1 MCKKIKMEDTPIKAQ
16 SYLMENAEEEKRLE
30 MKTNPDAVR
39 EQALWFGIGPGARI
53 LDVGCGPGKT
63 TALLHDLAQ
72 PHGRAV
78 GVDISESRIN
88 YARAFYGKDNGID
101 FHVRDVRLPM
111 KDLGQFDFIWVRFLL
126 EYYLDDAFEIIKNIS
141 ANLKP
146 GGYLCLL
153 DLDHNCLSHWEM
165 PPAMESVV
173 IKAMMHAQENF
184 NFDLYAGRKLY
195 AHLYDLDYEDIKLN
209 IMPHHL
215 IYGELQ
221 PADEFNWMKKLEI
234 GVEKAPE
241 IFIDYPGGSGQ
252 FLEDFKV
259 FFNDPRR
266 FTYSPLILC
275 QGRKPFHGNIK
286 KLRSNI

>member
-1 MCKKIKMEDTPIKAQ
+1 
-16 SYLMENAEEEKRLE
+16 
-30 MKTNPDAVR
+30 
-39 EQALWFGIGPGARI
+39 

-72 PHGRAV
+72 PRGRAV
-78 GVDISESRIN
+78 GVDIAESRIN
-88 YARAFYGKDNGID
+88 YARAFYGNENGID

-126 EYYLDDAFEIIKNIS
+126 EYYLDDALEIIKNVS

-146 GGYLCLL
+146 GGCICLL

-165 PPAMESVV
+165 SPAMETVV

-195 AHLYDLDYEDIKLN
+195 AHLYDMEFEDIKLN
-209 IMPHHL
+209 IVPHHL
-215 IYGELQ
+215 IYGDLQ
-221 PADEFNWMKKLEI
+221 PSDEFNWMKKLEI
-234 GVEKAPE
+234 GVMKAPE
-241 IFIDYPGGSGQ
+241 IFIGYPGGSRQ

-275 QGRKPFHGNIK
+275 RGRKPFHGNIK
-286 KLRSNI
+286 RLINNI